1 MPDYCAVHGRG
12 CKRLARRWPIQQNH
26 SNPVARRNIIMK
38 PFRIAFMAALCA
50 GAAAPLFAEDGWV
63 GKVVVVTRKDAR
75 FGFTD
80 PNTKEQVVLG
90 TLTQMDYVVRGEQA
104 NFVLVRQGDKEGWV
118 AKSDVV
124 LRENALNDFTS
135 LIRSNARDDAA
146 YAHRA
151 GVYKR
156 KGEVD
161 AALKD
166 LDQAIRLNPK
176 VPVWWNNRA
185 NAWSDKKD
193 YDKALKDFNEAIR
206 LDPSYANAYND
217 RGNCW
222 IAKKEYA
229 MALVDYDAAIKLA
242 PESVFPLND
251 KAWLLATCADA
262 KFRDGKK
269 AMALA
274 KAACEMTGWH
284 DTGYIDTLAAASA
297 EAGQFDDAVKW
308 QQKALDDT
316 EYAKQFGDGAKKRLQ
331 LDQGTQPYRE
341 E

>member
-1 MPDYCAVHGRG
+1 MNS
-12 CKRLARRWPIQQNH
+12 L
-26 SNPVARRNIIMK
+26 
-38 PFRIAFMAALCA
+38 RIALVAALCA
-50 GAAAPLFAEDGWV
+50 LIAAPAFAEDGWV
-63 GKVVVVTRKDAR
+63 GKIVVVTKKDAR

-104 NFVLVRQGDKEGWV
+104 SFVLVRQGDKEGWV
-118 AKSDVV
+118 AKTDVV
-124 LRENALNDFTS
+124 LLDHALNHFTN
-135 LIRSNARDDAA
+135 LIRLNPRDDAA

-156 KGEVD
+156 KGDVD

-206 LDPSYANAYND
+206 LDASYANAYND

-222 IAKKEYA
+222 IARKEYA
-229 MALVDYDAAIKLA
+229 MALVDYDAAIRLA

-251 KAWLLATCADA
+251 KAWLLATCPDA
-262 KFRDGKK
+262 KFREANK
-269 AMALA
+269 ALALA

-284 DTGYIDTLAAASA
+284 DMGYIDTLAAACA

-308 QQKALDDT
+308 QQKALDDA
-316 EYAKQFGDGAKKRLQ
+316 EYAKQHGDGAKKRLQ
-331 LDQGTQPYRE
+331 LYQQKKPYRE